1 LTPQVSSS
9 IGIAGTFTNNGIL
22 DANDIFNTFNY
33 NGTDQNVINPNGT
46 IAGYY
51 NLSISGSGIKTM
63 PSTSMSVLGIFLFL
77 ERHDDKK
84 TYLMWWNLSIVA
96 SSVLNAGTNIL
107 KVAGNFSSN
116 GNFVVSVVH

>member
-1 LTPQVSSS
+1 M
-9 IGIAGTFTNNGIL
+9 TFS
-22 DANDIFNTFNY
+22 NTFNY

-77 ERHDDKK
+77 ERQ
-84 TYLMWWNLSIVA
+84 VRQ
-96 SSVLNAGTNIL
+96 
-107 KVAGNFSSN
+107 
-116 GNFVVSVVH
+116 